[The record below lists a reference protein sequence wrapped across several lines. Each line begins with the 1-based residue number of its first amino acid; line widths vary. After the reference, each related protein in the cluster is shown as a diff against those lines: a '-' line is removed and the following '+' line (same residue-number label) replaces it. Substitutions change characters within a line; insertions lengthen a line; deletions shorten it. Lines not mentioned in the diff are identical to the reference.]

1 MGMRILLVEDDRETA
16 DYAVQGLARE
26 GHSLRVASEGREAL
40 LLAACEPWDLLIVD
54 RMLPHLDG
62 LALVR
67 MLRAGGTITPTLFLT
82 ALGDVTDRVAGLQ
95 AGGDDYLVK
104 PFALAELVARV
115 EALGRRAQRAE
126 APETVL
132 RVGDMEMDLLT
143 HTARRQGETLDLQER
158 ELRVL
163 EYLMRNA
170 GRVVTRTMLL
180 EKVWGFH
187 FTPRTN
193 LVESNISRLR
203 AKLGQTSDA
212 PDADAGPIETV
223 RGLGYRLNAAPRR

>member
-1 MGMRILLVEDDRETA
+1 MRILLVEDDRETA
-16 DYAVQGLARE
+16 EYAVQGLARE
-26 GHSLRVASEGREAL
+26 GHSLRVATDGREAL
-40 LLAACEPWDLLIVD
+40 LLASCEQWELLIVD

-67 MLRAGGTITPTLFLT
+67 MLRAGGTATPVLFLT
-82 ALGDVTDRVAGLQ
+82 ALGEVNDRVAGLQ

-104 PFALAELVARV
+104 PFALAELAARV
-115 EALGRRAQRAE
+115 EALGRHAQRP

-132 RVGDMEMDLLT
+132 RAGDIEIDLLT
-143 HTARRQGETLDLQER
+143 HTASRRGEALDVQER
-158 ELRVL
+158 ELRIL

-170 GRVVTRTMLL
+170 GRVVTRAMLL
-180 EKVWGFH
+180 ETIWGFH

-203 AKLGQTSDA
+203 AKLGQTSDE
-212 PDADAGPIETV
+212 GPIETV
-223 RGLGYRLNAAPRR
+223 RGLGYRLHVPGR

>member
-1 MGMRILLVEDDRETA
+1 MRILLVEDDRETA
-16 DYAVQGLARE
+16 DYALQGLTRE
-26 GHSLRVASEGREAL
+26 GHSLRVATDGREAL
-40 LLAACEPWDLLIVD
+40 LLASCEDWDLLVVD

-67 MLRAGGTITPTLFLT
+67 MLRAGGTTTPALFLT
-82 ALGDVTDRVAGLQ
+82 ALGEVNDRVAGLQ

-104 PFALAELVARV
+104 PFALAELAARV
-115 EALGRRAQRAE
+115 EALGRRAQRQVP
-126 APETVL
+126 PETVL
-132 RVGDMEMDLLT
+132 SVGDIEIDLLT
-143 HTARRQGETLDLQER
+143 HLARRRGEPLDLQER
-158 ELRVL
+158 ELRIL

-180 EKVWGFH
+180 ESIWGFH

-203 AKLGQTSDA
+203 TKLGQES
-212 PDADAGPIETV
+212 DAGPIETV
-223 RGLGYRLNAAPRR
+223 RGLGYRLHVRGR